1 MLTQQQLSQLANAL
15 PVPAFVLTRSGRCV
29 QMFGCDNH
37 YQGFLPAPSITAVFT
52 ANKAPWLL
60 AQIDHAL
67 HTAKP
72 LSIEFALSHQD
83 WQQSKPHHSSWWE
96 GHIQP
101 LGFTVNGE
109 AAVLWLSHD
118 VTHYH
123 KQAQRWANYG
133 EVDLVSH
140 LYSQRRM
147 SKELAAHFSLFHRH
161 HIPCSLVLFELD
173 YFHQLQQQCGETT
186 EACVVSTV
194 GNVCLSDLRQ
204 EDRAFRYQHNS
215 FVILLPHTETDQAW
229 ALIDRL
235 RKDIHQ
241 QLLSLDLPQACTS
254 ISGGMSQFAADDQR
268 SQDLLNRASQGLAAA
283 KALGCDRIC
292 VEQLH

>member
-1 MLTQQQLSQLANAL
+1 MLTQPQLAQLASSL
-15 PVPAFVLTRSGRCV
+15 PIPAFVLTRSGRCV
-29 QMFGCDNH
+29 QAFGCDSH
-37 YQGFLPAPSITAVFT
+37 YSGFYPAPSITAIFSP
-52 ANKAPWLL
+52 NKAPWLL
-60 AQIDHAL
+60 TQIDHAL
-67 HTAKP
+67 ASGKP
-72 LSIEFALSHQD
+72 HQVEFALSEHD
-83 WQQSKPHHSSWWE
+83 WQQSRPRHSSWWQ
-96 GHIQP
+96 GHLSP
-101 LGFTVNGE
+101 LNFQVDGE

-123 KQAQRWANYG
+123 QQALRWANYG

-147 SKELAAHFSLFHRH
+147 NKELAAHFSLFHRH
-161 HIPCSLVLFELD
+161 HIPCSLVMFELD
-173 YFHQLQQQCGETT
+173 YFNQLRQQCGETT

-204 EDRAFRYQHNS
+204 EDQAFRYQQNS
-215 FVILLPHTETDQAW
+215 FVILLPHTETEQAW

-241 QLLSLDLPQACTS
+241 RLLSLDLPQACTS
-254 ISGGMSQFAADDQR
+254 ISGGLSQFADDDQR

-283 KALGCDRIC
+283 KALGCNRIC